1 MIKSERKRKMTNCE
15 NYNKFV
21 EENKKEEKCP
31 CRIDVCQRVKNMC
44 ANPTAKSYGDTC
56 ALTK

>member
-1 MIKSERKRKMTNCE
+1 MANCE

-31 CRIDVCQRVKNMC
+31 CRIDVCQKVKNMC